1 MRSIDVA
8 ILIYDPDYI
17 SKFDTFRDTRKN
29 SFFIHG
35 EGVQLIR
42 EFFRGKT
49 DVVATSDIVTALAAE
64 KELSIADNKK
74 PYNRFYMSVLRALY
88 IIGAQG

>member
-1 MRSIDVA
+1 M
-8 ILIYDPDYI
+8 
-17 SKFDTFRDTRKN
+17 
-29 SFFIHG
+29 
-35 EGVQLIR
+35 IR

-74 PYNRFYMSVLRALY
+74 LYNRFYMSVLRALY
-88 IIGAQG
+88 INWRARVS